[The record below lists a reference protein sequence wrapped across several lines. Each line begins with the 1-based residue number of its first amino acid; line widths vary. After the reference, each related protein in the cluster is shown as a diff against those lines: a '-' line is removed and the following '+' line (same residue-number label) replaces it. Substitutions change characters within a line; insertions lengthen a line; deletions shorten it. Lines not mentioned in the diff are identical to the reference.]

1 MRDALEERLAAQ
13 LRTLGDTVDDELP
26 PPVDLERQVLRRR
39 RNAQAKRRW
48 SSFSVAA
55 AIVAAATT
63 VAVVRGTTG
72 GGSIRIATSP
82 TTAAPVHDSLQ
93 PGTAMLSA
101 RGRYVVSL
109 DAYGHTNAT
118 MVQTQHGDIKYARA
132 TDDHRALWYLSL
144 KKGVDACGDVVRAD
158 IDGRT
163 STIVTEAVAFDVS
176 PNGARL
182 ALYGAGDLAHGRCS
196 PVKGGSAGRIVVLD
210 LTTSSSSALTV
221 GNVTSLRWSP
231 DGSYLVAVSCSL
243 PAACEGFRTIDVPR
257 ELGAPLTFAP
267 GKWNSYPA
275 RTTHSASVAFGP
287 GGLYMLESISPVPSA
302 SSATA
307 RIDRVDPHAV
317 RAPVTVFS
325 SDEWDVSQVV
335 PTTAGTYVVAT
346 RVQAGGAKSPK
357 SASSGLYRI
366 DAGRLVFVRPLD
378 NPGNL
383 TPVTP
388 LAATG

>member
-1 MRDALEERLAAQ
+1 MRDALEERLASR
-13 LRTLGDTVDDELP
+13 LRTLGDTVDDEFP

-39 RNAQAKRRW
+39 RNVQSKRRW
-48 SSFSVAA
+48 SSFGIAA

-93 PGTAMLSA
+93 PGTVMLSA
-101 RGRYVVSL
+101 RGRYVISL
-109 DAYGHTNAT
+109 DTNGHTNAT

-144 KKGVDACGDVVRAD
+144 KKGSDGCGDVVRAD
-158 IDGRT
+158 IEGRT
-163 STIVTEAVAFDVS
+163 STIVTHALAFDVS
-176 PNGARL
+176 PDGSRL
-182 ALYGAGDLAHGRCS
+182 ALYGAGDLAHDRCS
-196 PVKGGSAGRIVVLD
+196 PVKGGRAGRIVVLD

-231 DGSYLVAVSCSL
+231 DGSYLVAVSCP
-243 PAACEGFRTIDVPR
+243 PAGCEGFRTIDVPR
-257 ELGAPLTFAP
+257 ELGAPLTIERGAS
-267 GKWNSYPA
+267 GPA
-275 RTTHSASVAFGP
+275 QFVHSASVVFGP
-287 GGLYMLESISPVPSA
+287 HDLYTLETTTPF
-302 SSATA
+302 
-307 RIDRVDPHAV
+307 RIVRVDPRAA
-317 RAPVTVFS
+317 RAPVLAFS
-325 SDEWDVSQVV
+325 GGDKWDVTQVV
-335 PTTAGTYVVAT
+335 PTTAGTYVVAAPLKPT
-346 RVQAGGAKSPK
+346 DAKSPK

-366 DAGRLVFVRPLD
+366 DAGRLVFVRTLD
-378 NPGNL
+378 NPGTF